1 MVEKRVEKM
10 VGCLAVHWVGLLVVW
25 MDRTMVGRM
34 AGRMAAK
41 MAVMMAGQ

>member
-1 MVEKRVEKM
+1 M

-25 MDRTMVGRM
+25 MERKLAGKL